1 MARKD
6 ALLRLHARLIAMR
19 DDLRGKLLRENS
31 ISKTRSV
38 GDVGDVAV
46 EGEQQEISSQLA
58 AFESRELN
66 QIERAILLI
75 KEGRYGK
82 CEGCDS
88 AIPIE
93 RLKALPFTPVCV
105 SCQRELEESGNSV
118 GDFDVNWDAACEFEG
133 RISDRD
139 LTLRDIDVE

>member
-19 DDLRGKLLRENS
+19 DDLRAKLVKENK
-31 ISKTRSV
+31 IAKTRSV
-38 GDVGDVAV
+38 GDVGDVAL
-46 EGEQQEISSQLA
+46 EGEQQEINSQLA

-66 QIERAILLI
+66 MIERAIKLI

-82 CEGCDS
+82 CEGCNVS
-88 AIPIE
+88 IPIE

-105 SCQRELEESGNSV
+105 SCQRELEESGNSF
-118 GDFDVNWDAACEFEG
+118 GEFDVDWDAAYEFEG
-133 RISDRD
+133 RMSDRD